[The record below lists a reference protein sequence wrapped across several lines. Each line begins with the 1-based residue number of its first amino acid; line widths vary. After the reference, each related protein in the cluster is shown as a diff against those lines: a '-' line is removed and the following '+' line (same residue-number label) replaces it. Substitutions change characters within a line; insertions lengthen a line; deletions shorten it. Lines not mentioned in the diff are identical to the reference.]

1 MGFPLPWELSVSS
14 FRIQFCRLVVVVFR
28 FRRYE
33 ASNDGAESRG
43 FRTGALCASTFNL
56 SVALL
61 PLSAFV
67 FVALCLSVSLSLS
80 LCLMCLCLSLPVCLS
95 LSLSPALAAGSL
107 CMYMHQSYV
116 FCDYMPMR
124 THTAHARKH
133 DKIDD
138 RQMKIH
144 VVT

>member
-80 LCLMCLCLSLPVCLS
+80 VSHVSLPLSACLS
-95 LSLSPALAAGSL
+95 LSLTLSRTRSWLSL
-107 CMYMHQSYV
+107 YV
-116 FCDYMPMR
+116 
-124 THTAHARKH
+124 HASVIRLL
-133 DKIDD
+133 
-138 RQMKIH
+138 
-144 VVT
+144 